1 MRNIKQFYIILGLL
15 LWSIQVTVLLAQGQ
29 GILQHKLDDKVLD
42 AIVSD
47 IQTWRAQKSET
58 WKQTIAELPEAEQ
71 HNILKTAEEANAF
84 AWPSLLASQ
93 YMEYKLNGNRTNYER
108 VVNKRRD
115 MLSRLVLGELVEKER
130 RFIPQ
135 IANGLW
141 LMLEESTW
149 VSPAHIVVQKSGAGL
164 PDPTDSYIDL
174 GAGRVAADLA
184 TVYLLL
190 KEDLDGFSPQI
201 SKKLY
206 KELEKRILIPYLE
219 RDDFWWMN
227 LKKGTLVNNWNIWI
241 NTNVLKTALLVDAD
255 GERLKKVLHKI
266 MQSADK
272 FVDYYPEDGAC
283 EEGPSYWGHAAGE
296 LGQMLY
302 WLTDVSKGGV
312 SFAGEEKMRRMGEYI
327 LNTHITQNR
336 FLNFADAEA
345 IQIPY
350 PTKVWT
356 FGELFGDER
365 LKSFAVYLN
374 RLRSKTLPLGSVQ
387 DFLLAATAYPA
398 LTDKRE
404 IDVMKPQDHYYESL
418 QMATL
423 RSLHPKGDLFFAAIG
438 GHNGVSHN
446 HNDVGSF
453 MLYLDTMPI
462 FIDAGV
468 GTYTRET
475 FSARR
480 YSLWN
485 MQSQWHNL
493 PIINGVQQKDG
504 KSFKARNVKLTK
516 QRNAYTYEVD
526 ISEAYPEEAQV
537 KSWKR
542 SFDFLPKTNRLRIT
556 EHFELSEWK
565 QASEIVL
572 LTPIRPIVK
581 KAAVY
586 LPLADGRQVI
596 VAFDESQLALGIED
610 KILEDP
616 RIARV
621 WGKQLYRIKLMT
633 KEKDRKGSVRY
644 NVSIRETR

>member
-1 MRNIKQFYIILGLL
+1 
-15 LWSIQVTVLLAQGQ
+15 
-29 GILQHKLDDKVLD
+29 
-42 AIVSD
+42 
-47 IQTWRAQKSET
+47 
-58 WKQTIAELPEAEQ
+58 
-71 HNILKTAEEANAF
+71 
-84 AWPSLLASQ
+84 
-93 YMEYKLNGNRTNYER
+93 
-108 VVNKRRD
+108 
-115 MLSRLVLGELVEKER
+115 
-130 RFIPQ
+130 
-135 IANGLW
+135 
-141 LMLEESTW
+141 
-149 VSPAHIVVQKSGAGL
+149 
-164 PDPTDSYIDL
+164 
-174 GAGRVAADLA
+174 
-184 TVYLLL
+184 
-190 KEDLDGFSPQI
+190 
-201 SKKLY
+201 
-206 KELEKRILIPYLE
+206 
-219 RDDFWWMN
+219 
-227 LKKGTLVNNWNIWI
+227 
-241 NTNVLKTALLVDAD
+241 
-255 GERLKKVLHKI
+255 
-266 MQSADK
+266 
-272 FVDYYPEDGAC
+272 
-283 EEGPSYWGHAAGE
+283 
-296 LGQMLY
+296 
-302 WLTDVSKGGV
+302 
-312 SFAGEEKMRRMGEYI
+312 
-327 LNTHITQNR
+327 
-336 FLNFADAEA
+336 
-345 IQIPY
+345 
-350 PTKVWT
+350 
-356 FGELFGDER
+356 
-365 LKSFAVYLN
+365 N
-374 RLRSKTLPLGSVQ
+374 RLQSKTLPLGSVQ

-398 LTDKRE
+398 LIDKRE

-565 QASEIVL
+565 QASELVL

-586 LPLADGRQVI
+586 LPLTDGRQVI

-610 KILEDP
+610 K
-616 RIARV
+616 
-621 WGKQLYRIKLMT
+621 
-633 KEKDRKGSVRY
+633 
-644 NVSIRETR
+644 